1 MTQLLARWLYIVI
14 FRIKSLHILHMVFNM
29 QGCLIA

>member
-14 FRIKSLHILHMVFNM
+14 SRIKSLHILHFVFNM
-29 QGCLIA
+29 QGCSAA